1 MFARKCAANGGTGG
15 WPLGKGP
22 TFLLASSLRTRS
34 FPFGARLSSCS
45 MRSEEKL
52 QLSLFTRLNAVEA
65 ELRAMK
71 DLLAEL
77 KVNQDGLR
85 RDRDEWRWRAE
96 RLLADQENGA
106 LWRWR
111 RRTDGALDTVTASLS
126 KLTIDLDEAGRDRAQ
141 PKRAAPAR
149 ECLASSSRTPHPRSA
164 QNRRPMIGI

>member
-1 MFARKCAANGGTGG
+1 
-15 WPLGKGP
+15 
-22 TFLLASSLRTRS
+22 
-34 FPFGARLSSCS
+34 

-71 DLLAEL
+71 DMLAEL

-111 RRTDGALDTVTASLS
+111 RRADAALDAVTASLS
-126 KLTIDLDEAGRDRAQ
+126 KLTNDLGGRLAEIGLSRNELSKLANAWLRRAE
-141 PKRAAPAR
+141 P
-149 ECLASSSRTPHPRSA
+149 LTPE
-164 QNRRPMIGI
+164 RRKMEGR

>member
-1 MFARKCAANGGTGG
+1 MALGEAPNF
-15 WPLGKGP
+15 PL
-22 TFLLASSLRTRS
+22 
-34 FPFGARLSSCS
+34 GARLSSCS
-45 MRSEEKL
+45 MKSEEKL

-126 KLTIDLDEAGRDRAQ
+126 KLTIDLGARLAEIGLSRDELRQLANAWLRRAEHLAPERRKMNGR
-141 PKRAAPAR
+141 
-149 ECLASSSRTPHPRSA
+149 
-164 QNRRPMIGI
+164 

>member
-1 MFARKCAANGGTGG
+1 MALGEAPNF
-15 WPLGKGP
+15 PL
-22 TFLLASSLRTRS
+22 
-34 FPFGARLSSCS
+34 GARLSSCS
-45 MRSEEKL
+45 MKSEEKL

-126 KLTIDLDEAGRDRAQ
+126 KLTIDLGARLAEIGLSRNELRRLANAWLRRAEHLTPGRR
-141 PKRAAPAR
+141 KIEGR
-149 ECLASSSRTPHPRSA
+149 
-164 QNRRPMIGI
+164 